1 MSPKFCRFVVI
12 FVILT
17 GACTSRPILC
27 ANRAARQEPEML
39 TTTEIFE
46 RYQQVR
52 SRFPHVNATGST
64 TDIHSLMDIAAPG
77 MVFVFDAFGVLNVGE
92 TLIEGADKRLDQ
104 LRALGCEIRILTN
117 AASYDRSG
125 AIAKFQRL
133 GLSVADHEII
143 TSRDATLQ
151 ALTPGFW
158 GVAAAPEDELGDI
171 DLDCVRLGADL
182 DTYDSVDGFLL
193 LSSSGWTDARQELLQ
208 ASLAAR
214 DRPVMVANADLAA
227 PRDDGFSLEPGFFG
241 HQLVDKG
248 AAQVR
253 FFGKPFPEVYGL
265 VEASLPDTPKEQI
278 VMCGDTL
285 HTDILGAAAR
295 AWRTVLVT
303 RDGLFA
309 GHSTPEFC
317 ARADLHSDW
326 RLERI

>member
-17 GACTSRPILC
+17 GACASWPIRC
-27 ANRAARQEPEML
+27 ANRAARQEPDML

-52 SRFPHVNATGST
+52 SRFPHVNATGPT
-64 TDIHSLMDIAAPG
+64 TDIRSLMDIAAPG
-77 MVFVFDAFGVLNVGE
+77 MAFVFDAFGVLNVGE
-92 TLIEGADKRLDQ
+92 TLIEGADRRLDQ
-104 LRALGCEIRILTN
+104 LRAMGCQIRILTN

-133 GLSVADHEII
+133 GLTVADHEII
-143 TSRDATLQ
+143 TSRDATLD
-151 ALTPGFW
+151 ALTPGLW
-158 GVAAAPEDELGDI
+158 GVAAAEEDALRDI
-171 DLDCVRLGADL
+171 GSDCVRLGEKLAD
-182 DTYDSVDGFLL
+182 YDRVDGFLL
-193 LSSSGWTDARQELLQ
+193 LSSSGWTEARQELLQ
-208 ASLAAR
+208 ASLSAR
-214 DRPVMVANADLAA
+214 SRPVMVANADLAA

-265 VEASLPDTPKEQI
+265 VEASLPDTPKHQI

-285 HTDILGAAAR
+285 HTDILGATACG
-295 AWRTVLVT
+295 WRTVLVT

-309 GHSTPEFC
+309 GHTTSDFC
-317 ARADLHSDW
+317 DQADLHPDW
-326 RLERI
+326 MLERI